1 MKKNI
6 LLVFL
11 LMLSVSVFSQNLP
24 EYYIVKGDTAGLIL
38 SIDQVKKIKNDLELK
53 VLLEDMMISCDST
66 INKYIIV
73 VDDYE
78 KRVVS
83 LNATITKLDS
93 SDANKEKIIGSLRKS
108 LGLKER
114 DLNLCDL
121 QSSKKDTI
129 ISNNEKI
136 IKGLKVEKNLGFI
149 GTATF
154 LITTILLLLIH

>member
-1 MKKNI
+1 M
-6 LLVFL
+6 F
-11 LMLSVSVFSQNLP
+11 SVSVFSQNLP

-53 VLLEDMMISCDST
+53 ALLEDMMISCDST

-93 SDANKEKIIGSLRKS
+93 SDANKERIIGSLRKS

-114 DLNLCDL
+114 DLDLCDL

-129 ISNNEKI
+129 ISNNQKI
-136 IKGLKVEKNLGFI
+136 ITGLKIEKNLGFI

-154 LITTILLLLIH
+154 LLTSILLLLIH

>member
-11 LMLSVSVFSQNLP
+11 LMFSVSVFSQNLP

-53 VLLEDMMISCDST
+53 ALLEDMMISCDST

-93 SDANKEKIIGSLRKS
+93 SDANKERIIGSLRKS

-114 DLNLCDL
+114 DLDLCDL

-129 ISNNEKI
+129 ISNNQKI
-136 IKGLKVEKNLGFI
+136 ITGLKIEKNLGFI

-154 LITTILLLLIH
+154 LLTSILLLLIH